1 MGDYF
6 KTDLLVDT
14 SENNLILCSSLILP
28 KRILSEYKLFTKD
41 NVFELVESKNKVSF
55 LEASRLIHSD
65 LGRDII
71 RDSRMDKWE
80 KVVEIPFGLSIDIG
94 KYWVRNY
101 TTYKRLSL
109 ITERLEKYASNINES
124 ILVRLGGSESI
135 CFGTIENIEEAI
147 DEKEPVVIENISFDL
162 IRNVLKK
169 AIDERYKFSSSIS
182 DIDIMSELEI
192 IVGLY
197 SNSKNNFMLSSN
209 SNRFIELSD

>member
-94 KYWVRNY
+94 KYWVRKY
-101 TTYKRLSL
+101 ITYEGLSI
-109 ITERLEKYASNINES
+109 ITDRLEKYAGNINES
-124 ILVRLGGSESI
+124 ILVRLGESI